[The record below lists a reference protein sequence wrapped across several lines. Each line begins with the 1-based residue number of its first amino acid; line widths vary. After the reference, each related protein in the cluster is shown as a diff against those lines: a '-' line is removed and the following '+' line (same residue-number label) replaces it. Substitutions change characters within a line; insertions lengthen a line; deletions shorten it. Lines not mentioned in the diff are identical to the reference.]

1 MSELFSYDF
10 MQRALLAAVLVGM
23 VAPLVGVFLV
33 QRRLS
38 LVGDGMGHVALA
50 GVAVGLLTNLS
61 PVWAA
66 LVAAVLAA
74 VAIELI
80 RASGRTQGDVAL
92 AVIFYGGIAAGVVI
106 LSKSAQG
113 TPANLTAY
121 LFGAITTVKG
131 SDLWVFAVLA
141 VLVLLTTWLLRPR
154 LFAVA
159 SDEEYARAMG
169 MPVLGLN
176 LALAVLTAGDRR
188 RVHADRRAAA
198 HQRADDRPERCGA
211 APGLVVSRDDAL
223 GRRHRP
229 VLRCRRRGPVV
240 RGGHALRRH
249 HRRSRHRGVPRR
261 VRSAGPW

>member
-1 MSELFSYDF
+1 VTELLSYDF
-10 MQRALLAAVLVGM
+10 MQRALLAAVLVGL

-38 LVGDGMGHVALA
+38 LIGDGMGHVALA
-50 GVAVGLLTNLS
+50 GVAVGLLTNVA
-61 PVWAA
+61 PVWTA

-106 LSKSAQG
+106 ISKSSQG

-121 LFGAITTVKG
+121 LFGAITTVKA

-141 VLVLLTTWLLRPR
+141 VLVILTTWLLRPPVR
-154 LFAVA
+154 GGQRRGVRAGDGDA
-159 SDEEYARAMG
+159 GARPQHRPG
-169 MPVLGLN
+169 GPHRR
-176 LALAVLTAGDRR
+176 DRR
-188 RVHADRRAAA
+188 RVDADRRPAA
-198 HQRADDRPERCGA
+198 HQRADDRAGRRGA
-211 APGLVVSRDDAL
+211 ADRVVVPRHDAL

-229 VLRCRRRGPVV
+229 GVLGRWRRRRLIEWLRHAFGPGQSECRLDWV
-240 RGGHALRRH
+240 A
-249 HRRSRHRGVPRR
+249 
-261 VRSAGPW
+261 